1 VFFGEAEAKDIFHDT
16 LESDPGETREPGAEF
31 SVEKG
36 HGVHPGFTEA
46 GKVLVCRVNN
56 PFEV

>member
-16 LESDPGETREPGAEF
+16 LKPDPGEAREPSAEF

-36 HGVHPGFTEA
+36 HGVHPGFTKA
-46 GKVLVCRVNN
+46 GKILVRCVNN
-56 PFEV
+56 PFEA

>member
-31 SVEKG
+31 SVKKR
-36 HGVHPGFTEA
+36 HGVHPGFTKA
-46 GKVLVCRVNN
+46 GKVLVCGVNN